1 MKKTKA
7 LALILAMAMLAVCL
21 SGCALMMTSV
31 QVKINDDCT
40 GMITAKTGYSET
52 LLEYL
57 FTSGDGSV
65 PQTVEINGKK
75 YSSLEKLKAETQ
87 SFEYEEET
95 YYGEFVVGAFKNLDE
110 LNRVF
115 AHTETVDTV
124 IEIETPETE
133 RETVFRKDDQGNI
146 TMDFRLKITPA
157 EASEPAEELSAEQQA
172 ATEAMTEELQN
183 GVISFWEIEFPA
195 PVKQIKGEPVGVSIE
210 GNKLTLDFMQISA
223 AAQERE
229 IVLAFSTKE
238 SNGSFSD
245 VLPSKWYFT
254 AIEAMADRGI
264 VNGMGDG
271 TFAPEGTITYA
282 QFCNIAAK
290 TKKLD
295 NGTENGYWAYKAVKS
310 CIDAG
315 YIADRG
321 VITPANYDAAMPR
334 EAAVAAMSRIFFAAM
349 DGTRPDLTVTEQ
361 DIPDY
366 ISISDSYKQDVLNAY
381 KVGITQG
388 VDSNRTFLPAKTLSR
403 AEVCQLFYNVLT
415 ELDKAD

>member
-21 SGCALMMTSV
+21 SGCALMMASV

-40 GMITAKTGYSET
+40 GTVNVRAGYSEE
-52 LLEYL
+52 LLEYM
-57 FTSGDGSV
+57 FTPGDESE
-65 PQTVEINGKK
+65 TVTFEYNGKQ
-75 YSSLEKLKAETQ
+75 YASLEEVKSALQ
-87 SFEYEEET
+87 SFVYEDET
-95 YYGEFVVGAFKNLDE
+95 YYGEIVTSEFKNLDE
-110 LNRVF
+110 LNAQLVQVELDPSM
-115 AHTETVDTV
+115 TETQM
-124 IEIETPETE
+124 PETE
-133 RETVFRKDDQGNI
+133 RKTTFRKGENGVI
-146 TMDFRLKITPA
+146 TMDFQMKVMPA
-157 EASEPAEELSAEQQA
+157 ETEEPAQEIPAEDKEAAEEMADAL
-172 ATEAMTEELQN
+172 LD
-183 GVISFWEIEFPA
+183 GYVLLWEIEFPA
-195 PVKQIKGEPVGVSIE
+195 PVKQTKGEPVGVSIE
-210 GNKLTLDFMQISA
+210 GNKLTLDFMQLSA
-223 AAQERE
+223 AAQGQE
-229 IVLAFSTKE
+229 VVMAFATKDP
-238 SNGSFSD
+238 NGSFTD

-271 TFAPEGTITYA
+271 TFDPEGTITYA

-366 ISISDSYKQDVLNAY
+366 NSISDSYKQDVLNAY

>member
-1 MKKTKA
+1 MKKTKIMALTLA
-7 LALILAMAMLAVCL
+7 LALMVTCL
-21 SGCALMMTSV
+21 SGCALVMTSV
-31 QVKINDDCT
+31 QVRINDDCT
-40 GMITAKTGYSET
+40 GMITARTGYSET

-124 IEIETPETE
+124 IEIETPETQ

-172 ATEAMTEELQN
+172 ATEAMAEELQN

-245 VLPSKWYFT
+245 VLPGKWYFT

-290 TKKLD
+290 TRKLD
-295 NGTENGYWAYKAVKS
+295 NGPENGYWAYKAVKS

-315 YIADRG
+315 YIADLG
-321 VITPANYDAAMPR
+321 DVVPANYDKAMPR
-334 EAAVAAMSRIFFAAM
+334 EAAVAAMARIFFADMEDAQ
-349 DGTRPDLTVTEQ
+349 TEVPVTEQ

-366 ISISDSYKQDVLNAY
+366 ADISDGYRKDILNAY
-381 KVGITQG
+381 NVGITNG
-388 VDSNRTFLPAKTLSR
+388 VDGNRTFLPAKTLSR

-415 ELDKAD
+415 KLDQAD